1 MQNAHPDRMMGCAF
15 SIASYAAMAGVRGLR
30 AWQFQR
36 CGAGA
41 YIMRPYSEKR
51 QHLRL

>member
-15 SIASYAAMAGVRGLR
+15 SIASYAAGVRGLR
-30 AWQFQR
+30 VRWFRR
-36 CGAGA
+36 CGSGE

-51 QHLRL
+51 LRLRL